1 MIIRCQQV
9 SKRYNQHWVIKK
21 LDYNFTS
28 GIIYGIKGANGSGK
42 STLLKML
49 SGFLSPTLG
58 TITYVNDQRDI
69 ARDDIF
75 RYVSIWGPHTSMPS
89 TLTVLEFIRY
99 YGQMKGWV
107 TQIQDQAV
115 FDLTQLPVPENRRI
129 DQLSSGQAQR
139 LGLTLTLLSSSS
151 IVLLDEPGS
160 YLDVSSKSWM
170 QEMIQ
175 AYRAERL
182 LIIASND
189 DQDLQA
195 AKEMITL

>member
-9 SKRYNQHWVIKK
+9 SKRYNQHWIIKK
-21 LDYNFTS
+21 LDYDFTS
-28 GIIYGIKGANGSGK
+28 DIIYGIKGANGSGK

-58 TITYVNDQRDI
+58 TITYVNDQSDI
-69 ARDDIF
+69 SRDDIF
-75 RYVSIWGPHTSMPS
+75 RYVSIWGPHTSMPH
-89 TLTVLEFIRY
+89 TLTILEFITY
-99 YGQMKGWV
+99 YSQMKGW
-107 TQIQDQAV
+107 TTPIKEKAV
-115 FDLTQLPVPENRRI
+115 FDMTQLPVPAERRI

-170 QEMIQ
+170 QEMIRT
-175 AYRAERL
+175 YSPGKL

-189 DQDLQA
+189 DEDLLA
-195 AKEMITL
+195 TKEMITL